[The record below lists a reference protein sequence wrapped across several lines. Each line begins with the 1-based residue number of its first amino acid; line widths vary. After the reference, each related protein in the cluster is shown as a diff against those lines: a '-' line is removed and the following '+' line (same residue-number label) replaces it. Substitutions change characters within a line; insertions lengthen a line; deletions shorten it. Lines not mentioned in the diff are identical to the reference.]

1 MRGATARCGAIVLLA
16 LLLTA
21 GTAGAQAPAPPFGG
35 QIVYSTVT
43 VQPGEFKT
51 WTVTCPKGYVQV
63 GQWIGPRPAQV
74 NAWYAS
80 APSGGRTAVFRA
92 SSTSTVATQITV
104 AVTCV
109 KPRPV
114 KLKAGT
120 TLRIVIRPKRVRF
133 TVQPG
138 ATKTVRLECPADTA
152 LLSSGV
158 APVSTRTRVLA
169 LSDARAF
176 PDGAHVVDLITAEDL
191 AKVTTRNGGTTAVE
205 LLAHANCG
213 QLVSDEESEAIDVTL
228 RGIRQRIAEDIFE
241 RTGRCPSG
249 SFPVGAGFDA
259 PSGLDVAALLAPA
272 GRRGVEFLLDLGEL
286 PAAPRTFEFL
296 VTCLDGEILGI
307 RGTPPKFTTNR
318 TPVST
323 APAPTTPTPS
333 TPTPTAPTGRATFT
347 LFVDPFEM
355 DFTAVFDQAGSG
367 FAIELGN
374 GTVTNSLDPPGFTCT
389 RTMRRYECLGNVGAA
404 APITGRVRQSAAFS
418 SGQTSRLLFRSIEG
432 TFTDVGG
439 YAIP

>member
-1 MRGATARCGAIVLLA
+1 MRGATARCGAILLLA

-35 QIVYSTVT
+35 QLIYSTVT

-80 APSGGRTAVFRA
+80 APSGARAAVFRA
-92 SSTSTVATQITV
+92 SSASTVATQLTV
-104 AVTCV
+104 AVTCI
-109 KPRPV
+109 KLRPV
-114 KLKAGT
+114 KVKAGT
-120 TLRIVIRPKRVRF
+120 TLKIVIRPKRVRF
-133 TVQPG
+133 TVTPG
-138 ATKTVRLECPADTA
+138 TTKTVRLQCPADTA

-158 APVSTRTRVLA
+158 APVTTRTRASA
-169 LSDARAF
+169 LSDARGFA
-176 PDGAHVVDLITAEDL
+176 DGAHVVDLITAEDL
-191 AKVTTRNGGTTAVE
+191 AKVSTRNGGTSAVD
-205 LLAHANCG
+205 LLAHATCG
-213 QLVSDEESEAIDVTL
+213 QLVSDEESEAIDVKIREL
-228 RGIRQRIAEDIFE
+228 RQSIAEDIFE
-241 RTGRCPSG
+241 RTGRCPRG
-249 SFPVGAGFDA
+249 SFPVGGGFKA
-259 PSGLDVAALLAPA
+259 PRGLDVAALLAPA

-286 PAAPRTFEFL
+286 PPGPRQFEFI

-307 RGTPPKFTTNR
+307 RGTPPDVTTNR

-323 APAPTTPTPS
+323 APVPTTPTP
-333 TPTPTAPTGRATFT
+333 TPAGPTGRATFT
-347 LFVDPFEM
+347 LFIDPFEM

-374 GTVTNSLDPPGFTCT
+374 GDVTNSLDPPGFTCT
-389 RTMRRYECLGNVGAA
+389 RTMRRYECLGNVGAGA
-404 APITGRVRQSAAFS
+404 SITGRVRQSAAFAG
-418 SGQTSRLLFRSIEG
+418 GQASRLLFRSIEG

>member
-1 MRGATARCGAIVLLA
+1 MRGATARCGAILLLA

-21 GTAGAQAPAPPFGG
+21 GTAGAQGPAPPFGG
-35 QIVYSTVT
+35 QIIYATVT

-74 NAWYAS
+74 DAWYAS
-80 APSGGRTAVFRA
+80 APSGVRTAVFRA
-92 SSTSTVATQITV
+92 SSTSTVATQVTV

-114 KLKAGT
+114 TLKPGT
-120 TLRIVIRPKRVRF
+120 TLKIVIRPKRVRF

-138 ATKTVRLECPADTA
+138 ATKTVRLACPADTA

-158 APVSTRTRVLA
+158 APVSTRTRVLV

-191 AKVTTRNGGTTAVE
+191 AKVTTRNGGTSAAE

-213 QLVSDEESEAIDVTL
+213 QLVSDEESEAIDVEF
-228 RGIRQRIAEDIFE
+228 RRVRQRIAEAIFE
-241 RTGRCPSG
+241 RTGACPSG

-272 GRRGVEFLLDLGEL
+272 GRRGVEFLLDLGD
-286 PAAPRTFEFL
+286 APPGSRLFEFS
-296 VTCLDGEILGI
+296 VTCMDGEILGI
-307 RGTPPKFTTNR
+307 RGIAPTITTNR
-318 TPVST
+318 TPLAT
-323 APAPTTPTPS
+323 TPAPTPS
-333 TPTPTAPTGRATFT
+333 TPAPMATPTGRATFK

-367 FAIELGN
+367 FAIDLGN
-374 GTVTNSLDPPGFTCT
+374 GTVTNSLDPTGFTCT
-389 RTMRRYECLGNVGAA
+389 RTANRYECLGAVGAGV
-404 APITGRVRQSAAFS
+404 PITGRVRQSAAFAG
-418 SGQTSRLLFRSIEG
+418 GQLSRLLFRG
-432 TFTDVGG
+432 TDGAFTDVGG